1 MYKRTKSVFAYWL
14 ILVSFGMASFAPL
27 ITHALSQSSV
37 SVSIGSQICSAMGS
51 ASVQP
56 TQSTQSTQYTQSTKY
71 AKSTQAIAK
80 QSILVSDF
88 QQTQDEQSSTLM
100 TESCPYCS
108 FHMASIAIPENL
120 SFARPQTFRLNPQLY
135 RQSPKVSFV
144 WRANQT
150 RGPPI
155 MFTNV

>member
-27 ITHALSQSSV
+27 ITHSLSKSSV
-37 SVSIGSQICSAMGS
+37 PVGIGSQICSAMGS
-51 ASVQP
+51 ASAQLN
-56 TQSTQSTQYTQSTKY
+56 QSTQSSKYT
-71 AKSTQAIAK
+71 KSTQAIAK
-80 QSILVSDF
+80 ESSLVSEF
-88 QQTQDEQSSTLM
+88 KQTQDEQSSTLM

-108 FHMASIAIPENL
+108 FHMASVVIPESL
-120 SFARPQTFRLNPQLY
+120 SFARPQTLSLYPQLY
-135 RQSPKVSFV
+135 RQSPKVSFA

-155 MFTNV
+155 VFTNV